1 MLKWLKRVLLAA
13 LLIIFLVVGVFFSI
27 RNPQLITLDLVIWHA
42 PELSIALYLILA
54 FAAGAAVTLLASSV
68 TLIRS
73 DRQIKLLSKK
83 LEKNRSELDSLRK
96 ASLTKELAESKE

>member
-13 LLIIFLVVGVFFSI
+13 LLIVFLVVGVFFSI
-27 RNPQLITLDLVIWHA
+27 RNPQLITLDLVVWHG

-54 FAAGAAVTLLASSV
+54 FAAGAIVALLASSV
-68 TLIRS
+68 TLLRS

-83 LEKNRSELDSLRK
+83 LDKNRSELDSLRK
-96 ASLTKELAESKE
+96 ASLTKELAVSEE